1 MKILVINAGSS
12 SLKYQLIDMETE
24 AVVAKGLCE
33 RIGIDGSKLT
43 HKLPKHDDVVITS
56 PMPDHNEAIRLV
68 LEALVSP
75 KHGAVKNMSEI
86 GAVGHRMVHS
96 AEDFT
101 ESVLVTDE
109 VMKIC
114 KANTDLA
121 PLHQPANIMG
131 VEACKKV
138 MPNVP
143 MALVFDTAFHHTMP
157 KKAYM
162 YGLPYE
168 YYTDYKVRRYGFHGT
183 SHKFVASEAAKFLG
197 KDIKDLKIV
206 TCHLGN
212 GSSISAVDGGK
223 CVDTSMGFTPLE
235 GVPMGTRSGDL
246 DPSVVEYLMNKTG
259 KDVHE
264 VLNIINKKSGML
276 GLSGV
281 SSDFRDLC
289 AADAAGNERATLA
302 LDVFSY
308 AVKRYV
314 GAYIAAMN
322 GIDALVFTAGV
333 GENTEQV
340 RSRVAGNMEYL
351 GIKLDEK
358 KNNSGE
364 RGIARDISTPDSK
377 VRVLIIPTNEE
388 LVIARETKEL
398 VEKIKK

>member
-12 SLKYQLIDMETE
+12 SLKYQLIDMTTE
-24 AVVAKGLCE
+24 KVVAKGVCE
-33 RIGIDGSKLT
+33 RIGIEGSKLT
-43 HKLPKHDDVVITS
+43 HKAGGKEIVIES

-68 LEALVSP
+68 LDALVH
-75 KHGAVKNMSEI
+75 KEYGVVKSMDEI
-86 GAVGHRMVHS
+86 GAVGHRIVHS
-96 AEDFT
+96 GEDFT

-109 VMKIC
+109 VMKVC
-114 KANTDLA
+114 RRNGELA
-121 PLHQPANIMG
+121 PLHQPANLIG
-131 VEACKKV
+131 VEACKKA
-138 MPNVP
+138 MPHVP
-143 MALVFDTAFHHTMP
+143 MALVFDTTFHATMP

-183 SHKFVASEAAKFLG
+183 SHKFVSEEAAKMLG
-197 KDIKDLKIV
+197 KDKKDVKIV

-235 GVPMGTRSGDL
+235 GVPMGTRCGDV
-246 DPSVVEYLMNKTG
+246 DPSVIEYLMGKTG
-259 KDVHE
+259 MNVHE
-264 VLNIINKKSGML
+264 MLNVCNKKSGMA

-281 SSDFRDLC
+281 SSDFRDLT
-289 AADAAGNERATLA
+289 AAAEKGNERALLA
-302 LDVFSY
+302 LDVFGY
-308 AVKRYV
+308 TVKRYV

-333 GENTEQV
+333 GEHTPEI

-358 KNNSGE
+358 KNYACEHGD
-364 RGIARDISTPDSK
+364 ARDISAPDSR

-388 LVIARETKEL
+388 LVIARETKAL
-398 VEKIKK
+398 VEKK

>member
-12 SLKYQLIDMETE
+12 SLKYQLIDMTTE
-24 AVVAKGLCE
+24 KVVAKGVCE
-33 RIGIDGSKLT
+33 RIGIDGSMLT
-43 HKLPKHDDVVITS
+43 HKVPGHDDVVVKS

-68 LEALVSP
+68 LEALVDK
-75 KHGAVKNMSEI
+75 KHGVVKNMSEI

-101 ESVLVTDE
+101 ESVLVTDKVME
-109 VMKIC
+109 VC
-114 KANTDLA
+114 RRNGELA
-121 PLHQPANIMG
+121 PLHQPANLIG
-131 VEACKKV
+131 VEACQKA

-183 SHKFVASEAAKFLG
+183 SHKFVSEEAAKLLG
-197 KDIKDLKIV
+197 KDPKDVKIV

-235 GVPMGTRSGDL
+235 GVPMGTRSGDI
-246 DPSVVEYLMNKTG
+246 DPSVVEYLMAKTG

-264 VLNIINKKSGML
+264 VLSICNKKSGMQ

-281 SSDFRDLC
+281 SSDFRDLTA
-289 AADAAGNERATLA
+289 AADAGNARAILA
-302 LDVFSY
+302 LDVFGY
-308 AVKRYV
+308 TVKRYV

-333 GENTEQV
+333 GEHTPEV

-351 GIKLDEK
+351 GIKIDEE
-358 KNNSGE
+358 KNYGGE
-364 RGIARDISTPDSK
+364 RGAVRDISAPDSK
-377 VRVLIIPTNEE
+377 VRVYIIPTNEE
-388 LVIARETKEL
+388 LVIARETKAL
-398 VEKIKK
+398 VERK